1 MFEDS
6 LIDSN
11 RRIKT
16 RSRYFT
22 IVGVLLNSSVLASMV
37 LVPLIYPEALP
48 KIAMAILLVAPSPPQ
63 TAPHPPQKIAEKVR
77 PVSELIER
85 SIVAPS
91 RIPQH
96 AKIIAFEA
104 PVVPM
109 AVPGMGDGSGD
120 SVKAMTNI
128 LVDVAQKP
136 LITQASLKKVPVS
149 SGVMQGNLVIKNAP
163 IYPAIAKAAHISGTV
178 VLQATISKTGTI
190 ENLHVISGHS
200 MLQQAAIDA
209 VRTWKYRPYL
219 LNGEP
224 VEVETEINVVFNLG
238 G

>member
-16 RSRYFT
+16 KSKYFT
-22 IVGVLLNSSVLASMV
+22 IVGVLLNTSVLALMI

-63 TAPHPPQKIAEKVR
+63 APPHPQQQVVQKVR
-77 PVSELIER
+77 PMSELLV
-85 SIVAPS
+85 SSVVAPS

-96 AKIIAFEA
+96 AKIIGFEA
-104 PVVPM
+104 PLAPLGF
-109 AVPGMGDGSGD
+109 PGMGNGNEE

-128 LVDVAQKP
+128 LGDAGSKP
-136 LITQASLKKVPVS
+136 LAKQVAFKNVPVS
-149 SGVMQGNLVIKNAP
+149 SGVMQGNLLIKCAP

-178 VLQATISKTGTI
+178 VLQATISKTGTT
-190 ENLHVISGHS
+190 ENLHVISGPP

-224 VEVETEINVVFNLG
+224 VEVETEINVIFNLG